1 MSRFKMPYKT
11 IISYLLLMGLILFI
25 IFQGLI
31 LGLPAIVGTLIQ
43 NKLPKI
49 LEGSVLAGSDLKFKI
64 EKVGKTHALVTGI
77 KLGEDLS
84 VDLAEIQYRLEDFKT
99 LNLEK
104 IIIFGLTVHAILDS
118 DNLLRFNGI
127 KIPGKKK
134 EPDPDQSKASFFS
147 MLPEKI
153 VFKGAVLSIK
163 TMEYEM
169 DQGMDQ
175 EIKIP
180 FELLASIQPN
190 KQKVSKQKLS
200 LNASFYP
207 FGQEIKTIIS
217 GDLSSGLE
225 FVKVEARS
233 FNPEFLS
240 SILRDFLP
248 DKTKVHFS
256 GPHFSGPVD
265 MDLLKTRDT
274 DWKFN
279 ISGLNLESPDLTGII
294 SATKIKNFTASVQAD
309 KGKLIAMGGFDLS
322 TTLALPMGLEFGLT
336 INPKQVN
343 PKQINP
349 KQIDPEQTDQN
360 QNSFPFFDLTMKNK
374 AMDTLSL
381 THGSFQAI
389 VNQPNFDFSFKGDFT
404 RQTGQFGFDCKNT
417 RVKYAEETLFVRNIL
432 VNSGIQGDF
441 SGKGKG
447 ISFDIKSD
455 LSGIKLASGSGQVE
469 CKAASLA
476 GKLGVSKLLHPM
488 VMSLEA
494 RIKNG
499 KMVSKD
505 LKISASGINARMPFV
520 FPLKGSNKS
529 GSFSIAHIVYDK
541 EFKAALKGNII
552 QSQSVNKLPDK
563 SSDKSYKTL
572 YKSLGGIKVN
582 GIGTMPDFKGFKL
595 DFNGEAGF
603 DKQIHA
609 SIYFKTDP
617 FSLTSEHMGKQMPD
631 FSMDLDSFVRFS
643 SKGTIAYKD
652 HRLQTQASI
661 MLDDGRLFFPDMD
674 LLING
679 IVGGIDF
686 NDLITPESLPGQ
698 VLTIESIKTSQ
709 FQFDNAKLKF
719 SIEDGNSL
727 NIENLRFNW
736 CKGLVSTESVRLPA
750 KDNNLSLILYCD
762 RLELSEM
769 LKQMGAFHAEGEG
782 TLNGRIPMVYSNG
795 NISFDNG
802 FLFSTPGSGGRVV
815 IENTEKIIAGIPMDT
830 PEFAQL
836 DLAREALKDFDYKW
850 AKLELNTFEDTLNV
864 KMQLDGKP
872 AGLLPFE
879 YKKDIGSFVRV
890 DGSSPGSRF
899 QGIKMDVN
907 LKLPFNQVMKFGNK
921 IKTIF
926 N

>member
-1 MSRFKMPYKT
+1 LSRFEMPYKI

-25 IFQGLI
+25 IVQGLI

-43 NKLPKI
+43 KKLPQI

-64 EKVGKTHALVTGI
+64 EKIGKTHTIVTGI
-77 KLGEDLS
+77 KLDEDLS
-84 VDLAEIQYRLEDFKT
+84 VDLAEIQYRLDDFKT
-99 LNLEK
+99 LKLEK
-104 IIIFGLTVHAILDS
+104 IIISGLTTHAILDS
-118 DNLLRFNGI
+118 DNQLSFNGI

-134 EPDPDQSKASFFS
+134 GPNPDHSKASFFS
-147 MLPEKI
+147 MLPKQI
-153 VFKGAVLSIK
+153 VLKSAVLSIK
-163 TMEYEM
+163 TMDHETTN
-169 DQGMDQ
+169 

-190 KQKVSKQKLS
+190 EQKVSV
-200 LNASFYP
+200 NASFYP
-207 FGQEIKTIIS
+207 FGQKLTTIIS
-217 GDLSSGLE
+217 GDPRSGLE

-240 SILRDFLP
+240 SIVTDFLP

-256 GPHFSGPVD
+256 GPLD

-274 DWKFN
+274 DWKFT
-279 ISGLNLESPDLTGII
+279 ISRLNLESPDLTGVI
-294 SATKIKNFTASVQAD
+294 SGTKIKNFTASVQAD
-309 KGKLIAMGGFDLS
+309 KGKLIAIGGFDLS
-322 TTLALPMGLEFGLT
+322 TTLARPMGLEFGLT
-336 INPKQVN
+336 INPKQIN
-343 PKQINP
+343 LKQIN
-349 KQIDPEQTDQN
+349 QN
-360 QNSFPFFDLTMKNK
+360 QNSFPFFDLTVKNK
-374 AMDTLSL
+374 AMDTISL
-381 THGSFQAI
+381 AHGSYQTI
-389 VNQPNFDFSFKGDFT
+389 VNQPSFDLSLTGDFI
-404 RQTGQFGFDCKNT
+404 RQTGRFGFDCKNIK
-417 RVKYAEETLFVRNIL
+417 VKHAEETLFIRNIL
-432 VNSGIQGDF
+432 ANFGIQGDF
-441 SGKGKG
+441 SHKGKG
-447 ISFDIKSD
+447 ISFDITSD
-455 LSGIKLASGSGQVE
+455 LSGIKLASGSGQAE
-469 CKAASLA
+469 CKAASLT
-476 GKLGVSKLLHPM
+476 GKLGVTKLLHPI
-488 VMSLEA
+488 VNLEA

-520 FPLKGSNKS
+520 FPLKRKNKS

-552 QSQSVNKLPDK
+552 QSQSVNKSLDK
-563 SSDKSYKTL
+563 YM
-572 YKSLGGIKVN
+572 GIKVN
-582 GIGTMPDFKGFKL
+582 GIGTMPDVKGFTLTFK
-595 DFNGEAGF
+595 GEAGF
-603 DKQIHA
+603 DKNPHA
-609 SIYFKTDP
+609 SIDFKTDP
-617 FSLTSEHMGKQMPD
+617 FSLTPEHLGKQMPD

-652 HRLQTQASI
+652 HGLKTQASI
-661 MLDDGRLFFPDMD
+661 LLEAGRFFFPDMD
-674 LLING
+674 LLVNG
-679 IVGGIDF
+679 IAGGIDF
-686 NDLITPESLPGQ
+686 NDLMTPESLPGQ
-698 VLTIESIKTSQ
+698 ILTIESIKTRQ

-782 TLNGRIPMVYSNG
+782 SLNGRIPVVYSNG

-850 AKLELNTFEDTLNV
+850 AKLELHTFEDTLHV

-872 AGLLPFE
+872 ARLLPFE

-890 DGSSPGSRF
+890 DASSPGSRF

-907 LKLPFNQVMKFGNK
+907 LKFPFNQVIKFGNK
-921 IKTIF
+921 IKKIF
-926 N
+926 K